1 MKLNKRY
8 ALSANEGAS
17 TLAKRDIIVAHSTA
31 TPNGEA
37 WAIAHNM
44 KAGINTAQTYVH
56 LVVDDKECYLVGG
69 LGYVAWG
76 CGYYGNQLSPMQIEL
91 CEFTN
96 KTRAKKAYR
105 NYIGLIR
112 EYAQK
117 YGIPLTLDNNAKRGV
132 KTHNWVTHNL
142 GNTDHSDPYGYLSS
156 IGISKA
162 QFAHDIANGVG
173 GKVAATKKPA
183 KSAGKKSSWV
193 KKPGTFVLGK
203 ALKLHTSP
211 HINAPAI
218 AVLPKGS
225 AIKYDA
231 VLQGPKRLW
240 LRQPRANGYGYIVG
254 KDKYGKAMGQFK

>member
-1 MKLNKRY
+1 MKLNKKY
-8 ALSANEGAS
+8 ALSVNEGSSA
-17 TLAKRDIIVAHSTA
+17 LAKRDIIVAHSTA

-96 KTRAKKAYR
+96 KSRAKKAYR
-105 NYIGLIR
+105 NYVGLIR

-117 YGIPLTLDNNAKRGV
+117 YGIPLTLDTNVKRGV
-132 KTHNWVTHNL
+132 KTHNWITQHL
-142 GNTDHSDPYGYLSS
+142 GNTDHSDPYGYLSK

-162 QFAHDIANGVG
+162 QFAHDIAHGVG
-173 GKVAATKKPA
+173 GKDTITKKT
-183 KSAGKKSSWV
+183 GKKSSWV
-193 KKPGTFVLGK
+193 KKPGTFILSK
-203 ALKLHTSP
+203 TLKLHTSP
-211 HINAPAI
+211 HISAPAI
-218 AVLPKGS
+218 AKLPKGS
-225 AIKYDA
+225 VIKYDA
-231 VLQGPKRLW
+231 ILQGPKRLW
-240 LRQPRANGYGYIVG
+240 LRQPRANGFGYIVG
-254 KDKYGKAMGQFK
+254 KDKYGKAMGKFK